1 MPPSSCAVLMHTPI
15 QLCYIQP
22 ASVRVQRKSPEPPLQ
37 GFCILQKRRLQP
49 EVLPKH
55 AVQQAPVQVPLQ
67 GLSQHELLAQ
77 PKAGCAHMQ
86 RQHPLVQH
94 PYQVVLLAHDA

>member
-37 GFCILQKRRLQP
+37 GFCIFQKCRLEP